1 MYIRNK
7 KVLVPVLH
15 DKRSIADRVFVA
27 IWTLMGG
34 SFEHARVGVDCAT
47 WMTPKYFA
55 KKRVRVRA
63 NT

>member
-7 KVLVPVLH
+7 KVLVPALH
-15 DKRSIADRVFVA
+15 DKRSKCDHLFVA
-27 IWTLMGG
+27 VWIVVGG

-63 NT
+63 NV